1 MHMKKLS
8 CLLLMVALASSP
20 AWADCTYPKLSGKIP
35 NGRSATKA
43 QMVEA
48 QNNVKKYQSEITAYL
63 GCLKTDHDAALIKDA
78 ATLTDK
84 QRETMTAKY
93 VKANDDAVDAAKEV
107 ADRWNE
113 QRAVFVAKDTK

>member
-8 CLLLMVALASSP
+8 CLLLMVAMASP
-20 AWADCTYPKLSGKIP
+20 AWADCTYPKLTGKIP

-48 QNNVKKYQSEITAYL
+48 QTNVTQYQSQIDAYL
-63 GCLKTDHDAALIKDA
+63 GCLKTDHDAALAKDA

-84 QRETMTAKY
+84 QKETMTARYIKM
-93 VKANDDAVDAAKEV
+93 NDDAVDAAKEV

-113 QRAVFVAKDTK
+113 QRGVFLAKDAK